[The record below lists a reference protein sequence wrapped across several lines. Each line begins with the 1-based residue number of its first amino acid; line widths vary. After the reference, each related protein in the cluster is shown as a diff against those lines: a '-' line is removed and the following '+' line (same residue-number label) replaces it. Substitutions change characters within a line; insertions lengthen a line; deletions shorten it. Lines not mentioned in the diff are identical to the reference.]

1 MSTATVSCNSHRILK
16 GQEVNKLVLKKT
28 VLFFA
33 SIAMMFV
40 LLGCAAPQ
48 PAVEQTGSVGEQPVE
63 PMRLSLED
71 AKATFDDGSGL
82 FLDVRSE
89 SSYTASH
96 IPGAFSIPLAELES
110 RMTELNPDQWIIT
123 YCT

>member
-1 MSTATVSCNSHRILK
+1 
-16 GQEVNKLVLKKT
+16 VNKLVSKKT

-33 SIAMMFV
+33 SIVMMFV
-40 LLGCAAPQ
+40 LLGCAASQ
-48 PAVEQTGSVGEQPVE
+48 PAVEQTGSIDEQQVE
-63 PMRLSLED
+63 PVRLSLEN
-71 AKATFDDGSGL
+71 AKVAFDDGSGI

-96 IPGAFSIPLAELES
+96 IPGAVSIPLAELEP
-110 RMTELNPDQWIIT
+110 RLAELDPDQWIIT